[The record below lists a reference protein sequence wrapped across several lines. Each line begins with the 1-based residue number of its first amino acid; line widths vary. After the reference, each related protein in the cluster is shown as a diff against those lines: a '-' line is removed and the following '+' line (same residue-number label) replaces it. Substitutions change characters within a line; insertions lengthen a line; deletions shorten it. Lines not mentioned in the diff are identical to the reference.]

1 MCSHHVFK
9 LYMTSL
15 VFSHGL
21 LRAVVI
27 SILENRSFDIIILV
41 YRLKVLK
48 DDQIVGNRSQMIGLV
63 SSLPVHSSIL
73 FV

>member
-1 MCSHHVFK
+1 MFK

-15 VFSHGL
+15 VSSHGL
-21 LRAVVI
+21 LRAVII
-27 SILENRSFDIIILV
+27 SILGNRSFDIIILV